1 MTTIMF
7 WVGLGAM
14 VLGWLTSS
22 LPMVVMGA
30 GIFIPASLIAGIVG
44 ILNAI
49 QVSFEAVREED
60 GK

>member
-1 MTTIMF
+1 MTTVMF

-30 GIFIPASLIAGIVG
+30 GIFVPAALIAGIVG
-44 ILNAI
+44 ILKYRFPLRPSERRTA
-49 QVSFEAVREED
+49 
-60 GK
+60 K